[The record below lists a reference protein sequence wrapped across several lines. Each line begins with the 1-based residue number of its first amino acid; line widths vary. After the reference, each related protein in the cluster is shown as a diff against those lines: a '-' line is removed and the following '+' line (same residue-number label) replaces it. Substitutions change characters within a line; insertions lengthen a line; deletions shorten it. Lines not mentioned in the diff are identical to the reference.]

1 MWGASPLGDQ
11 SSNIARFRCAGGRL
25 AAVGSG
31 VTINRACGSGQQAIE
46 SAAPDRR
53 CVRHR
58 CRRWCGDDVAGAT
71 GATRASGFPYGQT
84 VLDRYGVDKLDQGIG
99 AEMIAS
105 QWGLSRYALD
115 EYASRSHGWRPQ
127 PSTVVHLSRRSCL
140 STPRTARSPST
151 RACGAAPLPEKLSG
165 LKPSFRGDGVIHAGN
180 ASQISDGA
188 SAVMIMTSQKAAEF
202 GLTPIVRLVAG
213 TVVGDDP
220 VKMLTGPIPATQK
233 LLARTGLSID
243 DIGGWK
249 STRRSHPCR
258 WPGGSTSVPDS
269 IGSTRWAGRSR
280 LLPSAWRNRRFSPP
294 N

>member
-1 MWGASPLGDQ
+1 TMSRVPL
-11 SSNIARFRCAGGRL
+11 
-25 AAVGSG
+25 
-31 VTINRACGSGQQAIE
+31 
-46 SAAPDRR
+46 
-53 CVRHR
+53 
-58 CRRWCGDDVAGAT
+58 

-115 EYASRSHGWRPQ
+115 EYASRSHELAAAAIDSGAFESQIVPVDTEDG
-127 PSTVVHLSRRSCL
+127 PFSVDEGLRRG
-140 STPRTARSPST
+140 TT
-151 RACGAAPLPEKLSG
+151 PEKLSG

-188 SAVMIMTSQKAAEF
+188 SAVMIMTSQKAAEL

-243 DIGGWK
+243 DIGVVEINEAFA
-249 STRRSHPCR
+249 P
-258 WPGGSTSVPDS
+258 VPM
-269 IGSTRWAGRSR
+269 
-280 LLPSAWRNRRFSPP
+280 AWRIDLGARLDRLNPLGGAIALGHPLGATGGFLTTKLI
-294 N
+294 NHM